1 MFYVRSND
9 GTRIAVYEC
18 NKGCPKTVFLVH
30 GWPLSHKIY
39 EYQIELLTRCG
50 YHVVAVDL
58 RGFGE
63 SDTPACGYG
72 YDQMAA
78 DIYHVVKSIGL
89 KKFILSGF
97 STTKASFTGC
107 IFSLSL

>member
-39 EYQIELLTRCG
+39 EYQDRTAYKVRVSCG
-50 YHVVAVDL
+50 
-58 RGFGE
+58 G
-63 SDTPACGYG
+63 S
-72 YDQMAA
+72 
-78 DIYHVVKSIGL
+78 
-89 KKFILSGF
+89 
-97 STTKASFTGC
+97 
-107 IFSLSL
+107 